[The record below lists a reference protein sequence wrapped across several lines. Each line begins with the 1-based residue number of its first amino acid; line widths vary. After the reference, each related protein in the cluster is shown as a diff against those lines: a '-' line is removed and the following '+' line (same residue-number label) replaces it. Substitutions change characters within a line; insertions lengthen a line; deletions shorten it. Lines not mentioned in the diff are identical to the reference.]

1 MTPFRKKQHI
11 KYCIITLLA
20 LLVNLNAIGK
30 MTNNNLKSGDTLH
43 FPSIHGFDFGQTV
56 NRECVSSTNF
66 DTFPLIANIRV
77 PDGYTYCFYAD
88 FIKRPFDVNMAIDGG
103 LTNCIVN
110 DNHETITIY
119 RHITKKRCGGTQLK
133 AINPI
138 NKILLTYT
146 ESDQYTAP
154 DSAHFWFKDA
164 YSDSWEM
171 KDAVP
176 LRNGTYTTEIDNF
189 WGLWTIYEPKLNKG
203 ARLVKHVVSVRD
215 SSGNPF
221 INTTLHLT
229 DVNKGKTYH
238 FKTNK
243 KGEVIFYHSSDS
255 QFCYETD
262 IKCSSTTTRVFPDST
277 TITLWTDVNAIEKEK
292 SKTSNTISLKK
303 IATTFFI
310 IIFVYCLFHSETD
323 KKSREIAKR
332 ILAKTLRLNP
342 ELTIRK
348 QELMK
353 DFTIGIN
360 PNDVYRL
367 ATSNLET
374 DNITISPD
382 EYHAFNKKIKFKI
395 RRDFVHLLFK
405 LAAEDDGIKND
416 EWALIQSIMPK
427 LGLNKRHCDY
437 MTARY
442 SSIRSEYDY
451 HSNAHTQQAEQQ
463 HNKSAAGSVYSRYS
477 QYFALF
483 GLSPEATKDEV
494 QQAYHKLA
502 MEYHPDLPKNADRHM
517 ECVRKMAELNVAYT
531 QLMKA
536 M

>member
-1 MTPFRKKQHI
+1 MTHFRKKQHI
-11 KYCIITLLA
+11 KYCIINLLA
-20 LLVNLNAIGK
+20 LLVNLNATGK
-30 MTNNNLKSGDTLH
+30 MTNDNLKSGDTLH

-56 NRECVSSTNF
+56 NRKCVSSTNF

-138 NKILLTYT
+138 SKTFLTYT
-146 ESDQYTAP
+146 ELDQYTAP

-164 YSDSWEM
+164 HSDSWEM

-176 LRNGTYTTEIDNF
+176 LRNGTYSTEIDKF
-189 WGLWTIYEPKLNKG
+189 GAIWTIYEPKLNKG

-215 SSGNPF
+215 SSENPF
-221 INTTLHLT
+221 INTTLYLT
-229 DVNKGKTYH
+229 DVNKGKAYQ

-277 TITLWTDVNAIEKEK
+277 TITLWTDVNAKEKEK
-292 SKTSNTISLKK
+292 SKTSSIKSLKK
-303 IATTFFI
+303 IAITFFI

-342 ELTIRK
+342 
-348 QELMK
+348 
-353 DFTIGIN
+353 
-360 PNDVYRL
+360 
-367 ATSNLET
+367 
-374 DNITISPD
+374 
-382 EYHAFNKKIKFKI
+382 
-395 RRDFVHLLFK
+395 
-405 LAAEDDGIKND
+405 
-416 EWALIQSIMPK
+416 
-427 LGLNKRHCDY
+427 
-437 MTARY
+437 
-442 SSIRSEYDY
+442 
-451 HSNAHTQQAEQQ
+451 
-463 HNKSAAGSVYSRYS
+463 
-477 QYFALF
+477 
-483 GLSPEATKDEV
+483 
-494 QQAYHKLA
+494 
-502 MEYHPDLPKNADRHM
+502 
-517 ECVRKMAELNVAYT
+517 
-531 QLMKA
+531 
-536 M
+536 